1 MEKKFKI
8 RASAS
13 GNLMTNPRR
22 KKELISKTTISYLH
36 EWYKEQLYGV
46 KKEISSKY
54 LTKGNEKE
62 NEAIDKVIDWLD
74 IPFGIKNEKN
84 FEDEFFTGTPD
95 LIVDDVVYDTKCS
108 WDCFTFPLFDE
119 EIKNKDYYYQLQV
132 YMHLTGCKKAV
143 LAYVLLNTPE
153 HITWEQKHEYD
164 DLPKHL
170 RMNQFTIDYDEEI
183 INELPPRVVNCRE
196 YLETIKIK

>member
-153 HITWEQKHEYD
+153 HITWEQKHDYD

-170 RMNQFTIDYDEEI
+170 RIKHFTIDYDEEI
-183 INELPPRVVNCRE
+183 IKELQQRVVNCRE